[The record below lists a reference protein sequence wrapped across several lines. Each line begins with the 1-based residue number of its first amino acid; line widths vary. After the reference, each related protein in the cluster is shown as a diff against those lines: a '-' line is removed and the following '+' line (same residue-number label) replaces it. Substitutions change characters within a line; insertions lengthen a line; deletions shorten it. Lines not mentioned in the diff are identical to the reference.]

1 MRIEGNIPLI
11 MQGKEIQNRF
21 YSVPRHEE
29 KRQGTEYKE
38 QI

>member
-1 MRIEGNIPLI
+1 MHIEGNIPLI
-11 MQGKEIQNRF
+11 MQGKEIRNRL